1 MLENQRLHI
10 LIKRYLRRT
19 KVKKLLNTLYV
30 TSTNR
35 YLFLDGENVVI
46 LEDQEEI
53 GRVPLHNLEG
63 IVTFGYTGA
72 SPALMGACAERNID
86 LSFMSGNG
94 RFLARVSGEVRGNV
108 TLRKEQY
115 RISEQKK
122 ESIKIARNFITG
134 KVYNAKWV
142 LERAA
147 RDYPLRLD
155 VDRIKEKSA
164 FMSGNLPKIRECEDA
179 ERLLGIEGES
189 ASLYFSVFDEL
200 ILQQKDEFSFGG
212 RNKRPPLDNV
222 NAMLSFAY
230 TLLTGMCA
238 SALESVGLDPYVGF
252 YHTDRPGRVSLA
264 LDLMEELRSVMADRF
279 VLTLINK
286 KIIGASGFSKKESGA
301 VIMDD
306 DTRRQ
311 FLSHWQDKKKETI
324 THPFLAE
331 KMEWGLVPYVQ
342 AMLLARYI
350 RGDLDEYPPFLWK

>member
-1 MLENQRLHI
+1 M
-10 LIKRYLRRT
+10 
-19 KVKKLLNTLYV
+19 KKLLNTLYI
-30 TSTNR
+30 TTTNR
-35 YLFLDGENVVI
+35 YLSLDGENVVI
-46 LEDQEEI
+46 LEEQEEI
-53 GRVPLHNLEG
+53 GRIPLHNLEG

-72 SPALMGACAERNID
+72 SPALMGACAKRNID
-86 LSFMSGNG
+86 LSFMSGTG
-94 RFLARVSGEVRGNV
+94 RFLARVSGETRGNV

-115 RISEQKK
+115 RISEQKE
-122 ESIKIARNFITG
+122 ESIKFACNFITG
-134 KVYNAKWV
+134 KVYNAKWI

-147 RDYPLRLD
+147 RDYPLRLNAD
-155 VDRIKEKSA
+155 KLKEKSA
-164 FMSGNLPKIRECEDA
+164 FMSENLQKIRKCDA
-179 ERLLGIEGES
+179 AEKLLGLEGES

-200 ILQQKDEFSFGG
+200 ILQQKEDFNFDG

-238 SALESVGLDPYVGF
+238 SALEAVGLDPYVGF
-252 YHTDRPGRVSLA
+252 FHTDRPGRVSLA

-286 KIIGASGFSKKESGA
+286 KIISASGFTKKESGA

-306 DTRRQ
+306 DTRKQ
-311 FLSHWQDKKKETI
+311 FLSQWQNKKKETI

-331 KMEWGLVPYVQ
+331 KMEWGLVPYAQ

-350 RGDLDEYPPFLWK
+350 RGNLDEYPPFLWK